1 MLNKMGMEGRQKRV
15 GFQFVFFNSLNWHR
29 NCPGIKQV
37 WVKGMHKRGQKE
49 NWKNRN
55 KGKKAEPQLFQNK
68 DDVWTR
74 KEIRK
79 RKDVKKKKGR
89 RGKKVGFSKGNLDTR
104 KKT

>member
-1 MLNKMGMEGRQKRV
+1 MLNKMGMKGRQKRV

-79 RKDVKKKKGR
+79 RKDVKKKK
-89 RGKKVGFSKGNLDTR
+89 RGGEAKK
-104 KKT
+104 